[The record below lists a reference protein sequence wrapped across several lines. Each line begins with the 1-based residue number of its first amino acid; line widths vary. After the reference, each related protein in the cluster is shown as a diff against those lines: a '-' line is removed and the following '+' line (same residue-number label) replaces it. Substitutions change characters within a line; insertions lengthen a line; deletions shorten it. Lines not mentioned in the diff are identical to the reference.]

1 MAGFLYFRPSKHLQ
15 ESINMKTRL
24 YQFTA
29 VAAGTL
35 AISAAL
41 HNPAVSDLV
50 YDSALTGG
58 AVWAHATMAVG
69 NLAHST
75 EAERR

>member
-1 MAGFLYFRPSKHLQ
+1 
-15 ESINMKTRL
+15 MKTRL

-41 HNPAVSDLV
+41 HNSAVPDLL

-58 AVWAHATMAVG
+58 AVWANATMAVG

-75 EAERR
+75 AAERQ